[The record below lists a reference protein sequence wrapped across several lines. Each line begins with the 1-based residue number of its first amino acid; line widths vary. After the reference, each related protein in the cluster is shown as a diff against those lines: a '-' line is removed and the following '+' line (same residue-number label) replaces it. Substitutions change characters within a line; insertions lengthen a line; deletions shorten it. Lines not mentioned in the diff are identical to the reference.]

1 VSRPAPAPA
10 GLGVALTWHQ
20 LPWEELQALV
30 LRAEELGYRAAF
42 VDGDI
47 ATLDSESERDVLD
60 GWTVTTAL
68 LARTRRIQIGSI
80 RLVHHWNA
88 ARLAQAVATAERI
101 APGRLRFLLT
111 IGDRLH
117 GEGFGLPSLPARE
130 RIQWLDEMATALR
143 RLWSGE
149 VVTLSGRY
157 VQLSKARIRPTPP
170 EGRIPIAIAAR
181 RPRMLEQVAAHADW
195 WEVNLPA
202 VSSRVE
208 RAAGQLAAACR
219 RIGRD
224 PDTIQRSLWIFT
236 RVDPALDAAA
246 ALPEFRRW
254 NPWFASLPDDEL
266 RAAVAVGSAEQC
278 RRKLAELR
286 DALRLDLPVVDL
298 SGLAPGPA
306 RAALEALAPGRRE
319 FDATP

>member
-1 VSRPAPAPA
+1 VSPPAPAPA
-10 GLGVALTWHQ
+10 GLGVALTWHR
-20 LPWEELQALV
+20 LPWEELLALV

-47 ATLDSESERDVLD
+47 ATLDSDSERNVLD

-68 LARTRRIQIGSI
+68 LAHTRRIQIGSI

-101 APGRLRFLLT
+101 APGRLRFLLA
-111 IGDRLH
+111 IGDRL
-117 GEGFGLPSLPARE
+117 EGGSFGLPRLPARE
-130 RIQWLDEMATALR
+130 RIRWLDETATALR

-149 VVTLSGRY
+149 VVTLRGRY
-157 VQLSKARIRPTPP
+157 VQLAGARIRPTPP
-170 EGRIPIAIAAR
+170 DGHIPIAIAAR
-181 RPRMLEQVAAHADW
+181 RPRMLEQVALHADC
-195 WEVNLPA
+195 WEVNLPP
-202 VSSRVE
+202 VSRRVE
-208 RAAGQLAAACR
+208 RAAGQLAATCR

-224 PDTIQRSLWIFT
+224 PDTIARSLWVFT

-246 ALPEFRRW
+246 VLPEFRRW
-254 NPWFASLPDDEL
+254 NPWFASIPDEEL
-266 RAAVAVGSAEQC
+266 RSAVAVGSADQC

-298 SGLAPGPA
+298 SGLAAGPA
-306 RAALEALAPGRRE
+306 RNALEALAPPRRE
-319 FDATP
+319 FDATI